1 MSVGMRVRAPLKNCL
16 KNKRLGEGVQ
26 EMKRAERMD
35 GLSKAS
41 KGNEESRKSIKH
53 KAIS

>member
-1 MSVGMRVRAPLKNCL
+1 LKNGL
-16 KNKRLGEGVQ
+16 KNKRLDEGAQ

-35 GLSKAS
+35 GLTKAS
-41 KGNEESRKSIKH
+41 KGNEESRKSIRH

>member
-16 KNKRLGEGVQ
+16 KNKRLGEGAQ

-35 GLSKAS
+35 GLTKAS
-41 KGNEESRKSIKH
+41 KGSEESRKSIRH